1 MFSDASVKK
10 SVLNEREPQKKLEVT
25 KMTEI
30 LISKKLAKEFAIEL
44 FDEIIRGVQ
53 AEKEMKEKA
62 NKEAEKF
69 NKSKS

>member
-1 MFSDASVKK
+1 MRQLRKVFSA
-10 SVLNEREPQKKLEVT
+10 NEKHKKLEVT

-69 NKSKS
+69 NKSKL

>member
-1 MFSDASVKK
+1 MRQLRKVFSA
-10 SVLNEREPQKKLEVT
+10 NEKHKKLEVT

-53 AEKEMKEKA
+53 AEKEMTEKT
-62 NKEAEKF
+62 NKETEKF

>member
-1 MFSDASVKK
+1 MRQLRKVFSA
-10 SVLNEREPQKKLEVT
+10 NEKHKKLEVT

-53 AEKEMKEKA
+53 EEKEMTEKT
-62 NKEAEKF
+62 NKETEKF

>member
-1 MFSDASVKK
+1 
-10 SVLNEREPQKKLEVT
+10 
-25 KMTEI
+25 MTEI

>member
-1 MFSDASVKK
+1 
-10 SVLNEREPQKKLEVT
+10 
-25 KMTEI
+25 MTEI

-53 AEKEMKEKA
+53 EEKEMTEKT
-62 NKEAEKF
+62 NKETEKF